1 MKLYEDLREND
12 LANLISSYISIDEY
26 TSKIDE
32 DNITVALFVNEL
44 DAAEELED
52 FIEIY
57 YYIEIRDIEISDS
70 LTDDNKYIIFV
81 EVERND
87 NFPKM
92 ILDMIDT
99 INFVAD
105 NKGWNFST
113 YQMNEPVEL
122 SEENIKKYV
131 RLNKLRDTAN
141 IDTDETTVEENYKPF
156 LINDN
161 GWIRKYTPKRYI
173 SEDELNRIIES
184 SKTFNDRDDGEI
196 YLLENAFPG
205 YEIITTDKNV
215 FLIKNNKILMMV

>member
-52 FIEIY
+52 FIEKY

-122 SEENIKKYV
+122 SEENI
-131 RLNKLRDTAN
+131 
-141 IDTDETTVEENYKPF
+141 
-156 LINDN
+156 
-161 GWIRKYTPKRYI
+161 
-173 SEDELNRIIES
+173 
-184 SKTFNDRDDGEI
+184 
-196 YLLENAFPG
+196 
-205 YEIITTDKNV
+205 
-215 FLIKNNKILMMV
+215 